1 MVTKSPAGFEVE
13 IIYSL
18 EQPPQGKQPVNEY
31 FLRLQV
37 HHYCRQPL
45 VPLPP
50 HHRRVR
56 LFFGIIIL
64 FYVYGHDEPLAYLS
78 QIHYSIEGHYSLLP
92 PLFFFDRLSNNFG
105 SVD

>member
-31 FLRLQV
+31 FLRLQG

-64 FYVYGHDEPLAYLS
+64 FYVYGHDEPQISVADSLFHRRPLLAAAAT
-78 QIHYSIEGHYSLLP
+78 LL
-92 PLFFFDRLSNNFG
+92 LLI
-105 SVD
+105 V